1 MTTSKLGRQYPISAM
16 NKSWH
21 CLAPTC
27 IDQATV
33 IKLINEDRAAVTLDL
48 IRGDFEV
55 HCQKIL
61 A

>member
-1 MTTSKLGRQYPISAM
+1 MTTSKLGQYPISVM

-33 IKLINEDRAAVTLDL
+33 NDDRAAVTLDL

-55 HCQKIL
+55 HCLKIL